1 MNECMSPV
9 VSASDQYDHDVT
21 KERPQFRLATF
32 IDEPVYLMFSLDG
45 VDVDLIVEKLDGGNA
60 SFVCSKNFDLFY
72 EGQIIGP
79 AVLALQDEGMAVVY
93 PVVKSKNWPL
103 INVEFMEM
111 SENDRQ
117 MITRFLAACSG
128 GQRRPPDRR
137 AKSVATT

>member
-1 MNECMSPV
+1 MKGGMSHV
-9 VSASDQYDHDVT
+9 VSASKQHNHDVT
-21 KERPQFRLATF
+21 KDRPQFRLATF
-32 IDEPVYLMFSLDG
+32 NDEPVYLTFSLDG
-45 VDVDLIVEKLDGGNA
+45 VDLDLIVEKLDGGNA
-60 SFVCSKNFDLFY
+60 SFVCSKNFDVFY

-79 AVLALQDEGMAVVY
+79 AVLSLQDDGMAVVY

-128 GQRRPPDRR
+128 GQRRPPNQR
-137 AKSVATT
+137 AKRVATT